1 MTRPPPPRDPRRRAV
16 VTGLGAI
23 TPIGNDV
30 ATYWANLTAGVS
42 GVGPITAYDAS
53 AEDVRIA
60 AEVKDFDPKAYM
72 DFKQARRM
80 SRFSQLAV
88 AAARQAIDDA
98 GLEIGDHNRDDV
110 AVVMNT
116 GGGGMVDVA
125 DGHET
130 YLTKGPARVSPFMVP
145 MLSPSMA
152 ACQISIQNGIR
163 GPVITSVAACA
174 SGVQAFVEAQRLIE
188 HGDVDVVVAGGT
200 ESAILPVAFAALANM
215 GALSKRNDDPEGASR
230 PFDANRDGF
239 VFGEAAGVL
248 VVEAAEHAEARG
260 AEIIGEIAG
269 GTESAIMPV
278 AFAALANMGALSKR
292 NDDPTRA
299 SRPFDGERDGF
310 VFGEAAGVLVVES
323 AEHAES
329 RGAAILAEV
338 AGGAL
343 TGDAFHISAP
353 EPSGYGASLAMERAI
368 RDAHLELER
377 VDLVVAH
384 GTSTPL
390 NDATETKAI
399 RAAFGAHAD
408 RLAVTSNKSMLGHTL
423 GAAGAMSALAAVL
436 AIRDGR
442 IPPTINQDT
451 PDPACDLDYVPNTCR
466 HATVDTAII
475 NGFGFGGQ
483 NAVSVFTRF
492 AG

>member
-1 MTRPPPPRDPRRRAV
+1 MSRTPPPRDRARRAV
-16 VTGLGAI
+16 VTGLGAV

-30 ATYWANLTAGVS
+30 ASFWASLRDGRS
-42 GVGPITAYDAS
+42 GVGPITAFDPS
-53 AEDVRIA
+53 DQEVRIA
-60 AEVKDFDPKAYM
+60 AEVKGFDPKAWM

-98 GLEIGDHNRDDV
+98 RLEIGDHNRDDV

-130 YLTKGPARVSPFMVP
+130 YLSRGPARVSPFMVP

-163 GPVITSVAACA
+163 GPVVTSVAACA
-174 SGVQAFVEAQRLIE
+174 SGVQAFVEAQRMIQ
-188 HGDVDVVVAGGT
+188 HGDVDVV
-200 ESAILPVAFAALANM
+200 
-215 GALSKRNDDPEGASR
+215 
-230 PFDANRDGF
+230 
-239 VFGEAAGVL
+239 
-248 VVEAAEHAEARG
+248 
-260 AEIIGEIAG
+260 IAG

-278 AFAALANMGALSKR
+278 AFAALANMGALSRR
-292 NDDPTRA
+292 NDEPELA
-299 SRPFDGERDGF
+299 SRPFDADRDGF

-323 AEHAES
+323 AEHADA
-329 RGAAILAEV
+329 RGAAIVAEV

-353 EPSGYGASLAMERAI
+353 DPSGYGAMLAMQRAM
-368 RDAHLELER
+368 RDAQLEPEE
-377 VDLVVAH
+377 VDYVVAH

-408 RLAVTSNKSMLGHTL
+408 RLAVSSNKSMVGHTL
-423 GAAGAMSALAAVL
+423 GAAGAISALAAVL
-436 AIRDGR
+436 AIRDGV
-442 IPPTINQDT
+442 IPPTINQET
-451 PDPACDLDYVPNTCR
+451 PDPECDLDYVPNACR
-466 HATVDTAII
+466 RADVNVAIT

-483 NAVSVFTRF
+483 NAVAVFGRY